1 MPDPKKKTG
10 YSMTPGSKEKDTLS
24 TFREKDWK
32 VLSEKFQMVA
42 KGPASISGVT
52 GKQVNV
58 PGSIQTISA
67 TYEDPSK
74 RLKALKDVYM
84 GLSSRAQG
92 EVSKKLGGLSALLK

>member
-1 MPDPKKKTG
+1 MAKKTAG
-10 YSMTPGSKEKDTLS
+10 YSMNPGSKEKDTLS

-32 VLSEKFQMVA
+32 FLSEKFQKEA
-42 KGPASISGVT
+42 KGATSGVT

-84 GLSSRAQG
+84 GLSTRSQR
-92 EVSKKLGGLSALLK
+92 EVSKGLGNLSALLK

>member
-1 MPDPKKKTG
+1 MP
-10 YSMTPGSKEKDTLS
+10 YNMTPGSKEKDTLS

-32 VLSEKFQMVA
+32 VLSEKFQMAA

-52 GKQVNV
+52 GNKVDI
-58 PGSIQTISA
+58 PGSIKTISA

-84 GLSSRAQG
+84 GLSTRSQS
-92 EVSKKLGGLSALLK
+92 EVSKKLKGLSALLK